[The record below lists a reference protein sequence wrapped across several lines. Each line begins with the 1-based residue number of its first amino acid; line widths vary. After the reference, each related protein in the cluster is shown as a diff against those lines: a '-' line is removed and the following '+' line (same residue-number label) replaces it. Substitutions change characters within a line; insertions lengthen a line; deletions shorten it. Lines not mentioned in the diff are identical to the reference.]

1 MVVLWFEILGAA
13 WLMNFCGFFDI
24 MYAHRKLQ
32 LEKGCVHTENKR
44 RNMSEENANVG
55 ENTESIESNDT
66 SKKVTEKISE
76 YSGKV
81 DSLVEGALGIIG
93 NRPWDSWLDTANK
106 YISMFLPA
114 VIALAGVLACLT
126 GLITMIKNDAPFSM
140 VVKQLFVLVPA
151 LFAMHLAPKALA
163 LTRSFIEKGE
173 PVVIRPELMYI
184 MKVICGV
191 GGVLLGAYLLL
202 GFGKDL
208 LSLAIVAIIFAVLM
222 IICLERPGIVGVKA
236 GYPVNCVEEVIA
248 LVLFPVRV
256 LIALLTLLVGM
267 AAAGGLVYGIVQ
279 WFDDGLSAALV
290 FCTTALVP
298 FVVPLI
304 VYFIYLVVVF
314 TLDFY
319 RAIVSIPRKLDEMK
333 K

>member
-1 MVVLWFEILGAA
+1 
-13 WLMNFCGFFDI
+13 
-24 MYAHRKLQ
+24 
-32 LEKGCVHTENKR
+32 
-44 RNMSEENANVG
+44 MSEENANVG
-55 ENTESIESNDT
+55 ENAETTENCDT
-66 SKKVTEKISE
+66 SRKVTEKINE

-81 DSLVEGALGIIG
+81 DALVESALGVIG

-106 YISMFLPA
+106 YISKFLPA
-114 VIALAGVLACLT
+114 AIALAGVLACLT
-126 GLITMIKNDAPFSM
+126 GLVTMIKNDAPFSW
-140 VVKQLFVLVPA
+140 VVKQLFILVPV

-173 PVVIRPELMYI
+173 SVVIRPELMYI
-184 MKVICGV
+184 MKVVCGI
-191 GGVLLGAYLLL
+191 GGVLLGVYLLL
-202 GFGKDL
+202 NFDKDL
-208 LSLAIVAIIFAVLM
+208 VCPAIAAIIFAVLM
-222 IICLERPGIVGVKA
+222 IICLERPGIVGVQS

-267 AAAGGLVYGIVQ
+267 AVVGGLVYGVVQ
-279 WFDDGLSAALV
+279 WFDNGLAAAIV
-290 FCTTALVP
+290 FATTALVP
-298 FVVPLI
+298 FVVPLV
-304 VYFIYLVVVF
+304 VYLVYLVVVF

>member
-1 MVVLWFEILGAA
+1 
-13 WLMNFCGFFDI
+13 
-24 MYAHRKLQ
+24 
-32 LEKGCVHTENKR
+32 
-44 RNMSEENANVG
+44 MSEENVNVG
-55 ENTESIESNDT
+55 ENAETTASNDA

-106 YISMFLPA
+106 YISKFLPA
-114 VIALAGVLACLT
+114 AIALAGALACLT
-126 GLITMIKNDAPFSM
+126 GLVTMIKADAPFSY
-140 VVKQLFVLVPA
+140 VVKMLFILVPV

-173 PVVIRPELMYI
+173 PAVIRPELMYI
-184 MKVICGV
+184 MKVICGI
-191 GGVLLGAYLLL
+191 GGILLGVYLLL
-202 GFGKDL
+202 DFDKDL
-208 LSLAIVAIIFAVLM
+208 VVPAIVAIIFAVLM
-222 IICLERPGIVGVKA
+222 IICLERPGIVGVKP

-256 LIALLTLLVGM
+256 LIALLTLLIGM
-267 AAAGGLVYGIVQ
+267 AAVGGLVYGIVL
-279 WFDDGLSAALV
+279 WLDDGLSAAIA
-290 FCTTALVP
+290 FGATALVP

-314 TLDFY
+314 TLDVY
-319 RAIVSIPRKLDEMK
+319 RAIVSIPRKLDELK

>member
-1 MVVLWFEILGAA
+1 
-13 WLMNFCGFFDI
+13 
-24 MYAHRKLQ
+24 
-32 LEKGCVHTENKR
+32 
-44 RNMSEENANVG
+44 MSEENVNVG
-55 ENTESIESNDT
+55 ENAESTSSNDT

-76 YSGKV
+76 YSSKA
-81 DSLVEGALGIIG
+81 DALVEGALGIIG
-93 NRPWDSWLDTANK
+93 NRPWDSWLGTANK

-114 VIALAGVLACLT
+114 VIALAGVLSCLT
-126 GLITMIKNDAPFSM
+126 GLITMIKADARFSV
-140 VVKQLFVLVPA
+140 VVKQLFILVPL

-173 PVVIRPELMYI
+173 TEVIRPELMYI
-184 MKVICGV
+184 MKVIFGI
-191 GGVLLGAYLLL
+191 GGILLGVYLLL
-202 GFGKDL
+202 NFDKDL
-208 LSLAIVAIIFAVLM
+208 VVMVIAALIFAVLM
-222 IICLERPGIVGVKA
+222 IICLERPGIVGVKP

-256 LIALLTLLVGM
+256 LIALLTLLIGM
-267 AAAGGLVYGIVQ
+267 AAVGGLVYGIVQ
-279 WFDDGLSAALV
+279 WFDYGLSAAIA
-290 FCTTALVP
+290 FGATALVP

>member
-1 MVVLWFEILGAA
+1 
-13 WLMNFCGFFDI
+13 
-24 MYAHRKLQ
+24 
-32 LEKGCVHTENKR
+32 
-44 RNMSEENANVG
+44 MSEENVNVG
-55 ENTESIESNDT
+55 ENAESTSSNDT

-76 YSGKV
+76 YSGKA
-81 DSLVEGALGIIG
+81 DALVEGALGIIG
-93 NRPWDSWLDTANK
+93 NRPWDSWLGTANK

-114 VIALAGVLACLT
+114 VIALAGVLSCLT
-126 GLITMIKNDAPFSM
+126 GLITMIKADAPFSM
-140 VVKQLFVLVPA
+140 VVKQLFILVPV

-173 PVVIRPELMYI
+173 TEVIRPELMYI
-184 MKVICGV
+184 MKVIFGI
-191 GGVLLGAYLLL
+191 GGILLGVYLLL
-202 GFGKDL
+202 NFDKDL
-208 LSLAIVAIIFAVLM
+208 VVMAIAALIFAVLM
-222 IICLERPGIVGVKA
+222 IICLERPGIVGVKP

-256 LIALLTLLVGM
+256 LIALLTLLIGM
-267 AAAGGLVYGIVQ
+267 AAVGGLVYGIVL
-279 WFDDGLSAALV
+279 WFDDGLSAAIA
-290 FCTTALVP
+290 FGATAFVP

>member
-1 MVVLWFEILGAA
+1 
-13 WLMNFCGFFDI
+13 
-24 MYAHRKLQ
+24 
-32 LEKGCVHTENKR
+32 
-44 RNMSEENANVG
+44 MSEENVNVG
-55 ENTESIESNDT
+55 ENAESTSSNDT

-76 YSGKV
+76 YSGKA
-81 DSLVEGALGIIG
+81 DALVEGALGIIG
-93 NRPWDSWLDTANK
+93 NRSWDSWRGTANK

-114 VIALAGVLACLT
+114 VIALAGVLSCLT
-126 GLITMIKNDAPFSM
+126 GLITMIKADARFSV
-140 VVKQLFVLVPA
+140 VVKQLFILVPV

-173 PVVIRPELMYI
+173 TEVIRPELMYI
-184 MKVICGV
+184 MKVIFGI
-191 GGVLLGAYLLL
+191 GGILLGVYLLL
-202 GFGKDL
+202 NFDKDL
-208 LSLAIVAIIFAVLM
+208 VVMAIAALIFAVLM

-256 LIALLTLLVGM
+256 LIALLTLLIGM
-267 AAAGGLVYGIVQ
+267 AAVGGLVYGIVQ
-279 WFDDGLSAALV
+279 WFDYGLSAAIA
-290 FCTTALVP
+290 FGATALVP

>member
-1 MVVLWFEILGAA
+1 
-13 WLMNFCGFFDI
+13 
-24 MYAHRKLQ
+24 
-32 LEKGCVHTENKR
+32 
-44 RNMSEENANVG
+44 MSEENVNVG
-55 ENTESIESNDT
+55 ENAESTSSNDT

-76 YSGKV
+76 YSGKA
-81 DSLVEGALGIIG
+81 DALVEGALGIIG
-93 NRPWDSWLDTANK
+93 NRPWDSWLGTANK

-114 VIALAGVLACLT
+114 MIALAGVLSCLT
-126 GLITMIKNDAPFSM
+126 GLITMIKADAQFSM
-140 VVKQLFVLVPA
+140 VVKQLFILVPV

-173 PVVIRPELMYI
+173 TAVIRPELMYI
-184 MKVICGV
+184 MKVIFGI
-191 GGVLLGAYLLL
+191 GGILLGVYLLL
-202 GFGKDL
+202 NFDKDL
-208 LSLAIVAIIFAVLM
+208 VVMAIAALIFAVLM
-222 IICLERPGIVGVKA
+222 IICLERPGIVGVKP

-248 LVLFPVRV
+248 LLLFPVRV
-256 LIALLTLLVGM
+256 LIALLTLLIGM
-267 AAAGGLVYGIVQ
+267 AAVGGLVYGIVL
-279 WFDDGLSAALV
+279 WFDNGLSAALA
-290 FCTTALVP
+290 FGATALVP

>member
-1 MVVLWFEILGAA
+1 
-13 WLMNFCGFFDI
+13 
-24 MYAHRKLQ
+24 
-32 LEKGCVHTENKR
+32 
-44 RNMSEENANVG
+44 MSEENANVG
-55 ENTESIESNDT
+55 ETAETTESTDT
-66 SKKVTEKISE
+66 SKMVTEKISE

-81 DSLVEGALGIIG
+81 DALVESALGIIG

-106 YISMFLPA
+106 YISKFLPA
-114 VIALAGVLACLT
+114 AIALAGVLACLT

-140 VVKQLFVLVPA
+140 VVKQFFILVPV

-173 PVVIRPELMYI
+173 PAVIRPELMYI
-184 MKVICGV
+184 MKVICGI
-191 GGVLLGAYLLL
+191 GGILLGVYLLL
-202 GFGKDL
+202 NFDKDL
-208 LSLAIVAIIFAVLM
+208 VSTAITAIIFAVLM
-222 IICLERPGIVGVKA
+222 IICLERPAIVGVKP
-236 GYPVNCVEEVIA
+236 GYPANCVEEVIA

-256 LIALLTLLVGM
+256 LIALLTLLIGM
-267 AAAGGLVYGIVQ
+267 AAVGGIIYGIVQ
-279 WFDDGLSAALV
+279 WFDNGLAAAMT
-290 FCTTALVP
+290 FSTTAFVPFLVP
-298 FVVPLI
+298 LV

>member
-1 MVVLWFEILGAA
+1 
-13 WLMNFCGFFDI
+13 
-24 MYAHRKLQ
+24 
-32 LEKGCVHTENKR
+32 
-44 RNMSEENANVG
+44 MSEENVNVG
-55 ENTESIESNDT
+55 ENAESTSSNDT

-81 DSLVEGALGIIG
+81 DALVEGALGIIG
-93 NRPWDSWLDTANK
+93 NRPWDSWLGTANK

-114 VIALAGVLACLT
+114 VIALAGGLACLT
-126 GLITMIKNDAPFSM
+126 GLITMIKADAPFSM
-140 VVKQLFVLVPA
+140 VVKQLFVLVPV

-173 PVVIRPELMYI
+173 PAVIRPELMYI
-184 MKVICGV
+184 MKVIFGIV
-191 GGVLLGAYLLL
+191 GILLGVYLLL
-202 GFGKDL
+202 NFDKDL
-208 LSLAIVAIIFAVLM
+208 VVMAIATLIFAVLM
-222 IICLERPGIVGVKA
+222 IICLERPGIVGVKP

-256 LIALLTLLVGM
+256 LIALLTLLIGM
-267 AAAGGLVYGIVQ
+267 AAVGGLVYGIVL
-279 WFDDGLSAALV
+279 WLDDGLSAAIA
-290 FCTTALVP
+290 FGATALVP

-319 RAIVSIPRKLDEMK
+319 KAIVSIPHKLDEMK

>member
-1 MVVLWFEILGAA
+1 
-13 WLMNFCGFFDI
+13 
-24 MYAHRKLQ
+24 
-32 LEKGCVHTENKR
+32 
-44 RNMSEENANVG
+44 MSEENVNVG
-55 ENTESIESNDT
+55 ENAESTSSNDT

-76 YSGKV
+76 YSGKA
-81 DSLVEGALGIIG
+81 DALVEGALGIIG
-93 NRPWDSWLDTANK
+93 NRPWDSWLGTANK

-114 VIALAGVLACLT
+114 VIALAGVLSCLT
-126 GLITMIKNDAPFSM
+126 GLITMIKADARFSV
-140 VVKQLFVLVPA
+140 VVKQLFILVPV

-173 PVVIRPELMYI
+173 TAVIRPELMYI
-184 MKVICGV
+184 MKVIFGI
-191 GGVLLGAYLLL
+191 GGILLGVYLLL
-202 GFGKDL
+202 NFDKDL
-208 LSLAIVAIIFAVLM
+208 VVMAIAALIFAVLM
-222 IICLERPGIVGVKA
+222 IICLARPGIVGVKP

-256 LIALLTLLVGM
+256 LIALLTLLIGM
-267 AAAGGLVYGIVQ
+267 AAVGGLVYGIVL
-279 WFDDGLSAALV
+279 WFDHGLFAAIA
-290 FCTTALVP
+290 FGATAFVP

>member
-1 MVVLWFEILGAA
+1 
-13 WLMNFCGFFDI
+13 
-24 MYAHRKLQ
+24 
-32 LEKGCVHTENKR
+32 
-44 RNMSEENANVG
+44 MSEENANVG
-55 ENTESIESNDT
+55 ENAETTASNDT

-81 DSLVEGALGIIG
+81 DALVEGALGIIG
-93 NRPWDSWLDTANK
+93 NRPWDSWLGTANK

-114 VIALAGVLACLT
+114 VIALTGGLACLT
-126 GLITMIKNDAPFSM
+126 GLITMIKADAPFSM
-140 VVKQLFVLVPA
+140 VVKQLFVLVPV

-173 PVVIRPELMYI
+173 PAVIRPELMYI
-184 MKVICGV
+184 MKVIFGIV
-191 GGVLLGAYLLL
+191 GILLGVYLLL
-202 GFGKDL
+202 NFDKDL
-208 LSLAIVAIIFAVLM
+208 VVIAIVALIFAVLM
-222 IICLERPGIVGVKA
+222 IICLERPGIVGVQP
-236 GYPVNCVEEVIA
+236 GYPVNCVEEAIA

-256 LIALLTLLVGM
+256 LIALLTLLIGM
-267 AAAGGLVYGIVQ
+267 AAIGGLVYGIVL
-279 WFDDGLSAALV
+279 WFDDGLSAAIA
-290 FCTTALVP
+290 FGATALVP

>member
-1 MVVLWFEILGAA
+1 
-13 WLMNFCGFFDI
+13 
-24 MYAHRKLQ
+24 
-32 LEKGCVHTENKR
+32 
-44 RNMSEENANVG
+44 MSEENANVG
-55 ENTESIESNDT
+55 ENAETAASNDT

-81 DSLVEGALGIIG
+81 DALVEGALGIIG
-93 NRPWDSWLDTANK
+93 NRPWDSWLGTANK

-126 GLITMIKNDAPFSM
+126 GLLTMIKADAPFSM
-140 VVKQLFVLVPA
+140 VVKQLFVLVPV

-173 PVVIRPELMYI
+173 PAVIRPELMYI
-184 MKVICGV
+184 MKVIFGI
-191 GGVLLGAYLLL
+191 GGILLGVYLLL
-202 GFGKDL
+202 NFDKDL
-208 LSLAIVAIIFAVLM
+208 VVSAIAALIFAVLM
-222 IICLERPGIVGVKA
+222 IICLERPGIVGVQP
-236 GYPVNCVEEVIA
+236 GYPVNCVEEAIA

-256 LIALLTLLVGM
+256 LIALLTLLIGM
-267 AAAGGLVYGIVQ
+267 AAIGGLVYGTVL
-279 WFDDGLSAALV
+279 WFDDGLSAAIA
-290 FCTTALVP
+290 FGATALVP

-304 VYFIYLVVVF
+304 VYFIYLFVVF

-319 RAIVSIPRKLDEMK
+319 KAIVSIPRKLDEMK

>member
-1 MVVLWFEILGAA
+1 
-13 WLMNFCGFFDI
+13 
-24 MYAHRKLQ
+24 
-32 LEKGCVHTENKR
+32 
-44 RNMSEENANVG
+44 MSEENANVG
-55 ENTESIESNDT
+55 ESTESTESNDT

-81 DSLVEGALGIIG
+81 DALVEGALGIIG

-106 YISMFLPA
+106 YISKFLPA
-114 VIALAGVLACLT
+114 VIALAGILACLT
-126 GLITMIKNDAPFSM
+126 GLITMIKDDAPFSM
-140 VVKQLFVLVPA
+140 VVKQLFILVPV

-184 MKVICGV
+184 MKVVCGI
-191 GGVLLGAYLLL
+191 GGILLGVYLLL
-202 GFGKDL
+202 SFGKNMGPL
-208 LSLAIVAIIFAVLM
+208 VLAIAMAAIIFAVLM
-222 IICLERPGIVGVKA
+222 IICLERPGIVGVKP

-248 LVLFPVRV
+248 LVMFPVRV
-256 LIALLTLLVGM
+256 LIALLTLLIGM
-267 AAAGGLVYGIVQ
+267 VAVGGLVYGVVQ
-279 WFDDGLSAALV
+279 WFDNGVVAVMV
-290 FCTTALVP
+290 FGATAVVP
-298 FVVPLI
+298 FVLPLV

-319 RAIVSIPRKLDEMK
+319 RAIVSIPRKLDELK